1 MESALD
7 VAADVAGKVAV
18 AGKSAAD
25 IAAPVVERAAV
36 AAKPI
41 GEAGLRYAERTV
53 GPVANDAASKVT
65 GAAGQAISGVE
76 GAIKAKGIDVEPVA
90 GVVGKAGAV
99 AADFASSSVAPAI
112 TDFGGFLSTA
122 SPTEL
127 VEVAAAA
134 GGAYLLAPA
143 LLGVVGGAIRGYAG
157 FVRPVEAYD
166 EVLSGGN
173 IVVVDVRSELDAE
186 RGTPLFPRRA
196 ANKYKSV
203 PREKL
208 QGNFK
213 NMGEV
218 EATPPPPR
226 WRPSRASS
234 AAPRCSCSIT
244 TVAATPLRWPRRSAP
259 RASGRCSWWRVA
271 TTAGSTPVSP
281 SPSERRRRGRGE
293 DDEEERR
300 TGSPRGIES
309 RGIESRGVDAHPKSK
324 LKNTTVHMFDPDRP
338 LVLTSPPT
346 HMPERGDAPLRSDS
360 FGPLPCANRGW
371 KNTASPGSS
380 AGTTHLDSSKRP
392 RASDAPEVS

>member
-18 AGKSAAD
+18 AGQSAAD
-25 IAAPVVERAAV
+25 AAAPVVERAAV

-166 EVLSGGN
+166 EVLSGGEHRRRGRQ
-173 IVVVDVRSELDAE
+173 VRAGRRARDASA
-186 RGTPLFPRRA
+186 PRRA

-218 EATPPPPR
+218 E
-226 WRPSRASS
+226 
-234 AAPRCSCSIT
+234 
-244 TVAATPLRWPRRSAP
+244 
-259 RASGRCSWWRVA
+259 G
-271 TTAGSTPVSP
+271 
-281 SPSERRRRGRGE
+281 
-293 DDEEERR
+293 
-300 TGSPRGIES
+300 
-309 RGIESRGVDAHPKSK
+309 DAHRHQGGVPQGRQAR
-324 LKNTTVHMFDPDRP
+324 HQ
-338 LVLTSPPT
+338 
-346 HMPERGDAPLRSDS
+346 GA
-360 FGPLPCANRGW
+360 
-371 KNTASPGSS
+371 
-380 AGTTHLDSSKRP
+380 
-392 RASDAPEVS
+392 RAR